1 MYSTHSSLGKIIII
15 MFWEK
20 RLVQTASQQS
30 VDHAPRRGMV
40 LPFEP
45 LSFAFN
51 HVNYY
56 VDMPVKL
63 EDALIA
69 AKKFSSLHQ
78 MHLTKLAHLA
88 KACTQENPQLRPS
101 MRSIVIALMTLSSST
116 DEWDVGSSY
125 KNQDLVNLMSGR

>member
-1 MYSTHSSLGKIIII
+1 MTADCFPSLKDNQLS
-15 MFWEK
+15 K
-20 RLVQTASQQS
+20 RQFKS
-30 VDHAPRRGMV
+30 VLLQR
-40 LPFEP
+40 F
-45 LSFAFN
+45 
-51 HVNYY
+51 
-56 VDMPVKL
+56 KL
-63 EDALIA
+63 EDALTA